1 MRNKPSPNSKSVNGI
16 KTNILWH
23 RRLGL
28 STFVVLIFLAISGF
42 ALNHSPGL
50 KLNQIN
56 LSSNWLISW
65 YGFEVPVAEGF
76 KVGGKWFYQ
85 DGNKALLVDGDSVAS
100 CTAPLS
106 AIAQTTGG
114 VFALCADGLNLLASD
129 GQFVEQF
136 GAIDGLP
143 ANTQA
148 VTVLDDRI
156 YLTTGS
162 VTIDSV
168 TIDSVTIDSVA
179 MEFNAD
185 SLGLTA
191 TDIAPQ
197 TLKDIQQVAVPLP
210 KLLQKK
216 LKQQSPGPSISLET
230 VILDLHSGRFFGQFG
245 VLFIDLIGLLVCI
258 LSITGLIAW
267 MKRR

>member
-1 MRNKPSPNSKSVNGI
+1 MRNKPNPNRKAINGI

-56 LSSNWLISW
+56 LSSNWLLSW
-65 YGFEVPVAEGF
+65 YGFEVSAAEGF
-76 KVGGKWFYQ
+76 EVGGKWFYQ
-85 DGNKALLVDGDSVAS
+85 DGNKSLVVDGNSVTQ

-106 AIAQTTGG
+106 AVAETTDG
-114 VFALCADGLNLLASD
+114 VLALCADGLNLLTSN
-129 GQFVEQF
+129 GEFVEQF
-136 GAIDGLP
+136 GAVDGLP

-148 VTVLDDRI
+148 VTVLDNRS
-156 YLTTGS
+156 YLTIGS
-162 VTIDSV
+162 TSIGSTTIDSI
-168 TIDSVTIDSVA
+168 T
-179 MEFNAD
+179 MEFNAYT
-185 SLGLTA
+185 LGLTVA
-191 TDIAPQ
+191 DIAPKI
-197 TLKDIQQVAVPLP
+197 LKDSQQAAMPLP

-216 LKQQSPGPSISLET
+216 LKEQSSGPSISLET

-245 VLFIDLIGLLVCI
+245 VLFIDLMGLLVCI

>member
-56 LSSNWLISW
+56 LSSNWLLTW
-65 YGFEVPVAEGF
+65 YGFEVSAAEGF
-76 KVGGKWFYQ
+76 EVGGKWFYQ
-85 DGNKALLVDGDSVAS
+85 DGNKALLVDGDSVAP
-100 CTAPLS
+100 CAAPLS
-106 AIAQTTGG
+106 AVAQTADS
-114 VFALCADGLNLLASD
+114 VLALCADGLNLLSSD
-129 GQFVEQF
+129 GQFFEQF
-136 GAIDGLP
+136 SAIDGLP

-148 VTVLDDRI
+148 VTVLDNRI
-156 YLTTGS
+156 YLTINST
-162 VTIDSV
+162 TTDSV
-168 TIDSVTIDSVA
+168 T

-191 TDIAPQ
+191 AHIAPQ
-197 TLKDIQQVAVPLP
+197 TLKDMQQAAMPLP

-216 LKQQSPGPSISLET
+216 LKQQSSGPSISLET

-258 LSITGLIAW
+258 LSITGLVAW